1 MCLLH
6 HILFLNCCAEIEIG
20 EIVATRI
27 QRYMC
32 AHCRSQAS
40 KAETR
45 NAQTIANDQIETL
58 VQVSVVIFR
67 HRVIAY
73 GGKI

>member
-1 MCLLH
+1 MCFLH
-6 HILFLNCCAEIEIG
+6 HILFLNCCAAIEIG
-20 EIVATRI
+20 ELVDMRI
-27 QRYMC
+27 PRYKC

-58 VQVSVVIFR
+58 VQVSVVIFMHLYENTIR
-67 HRVIAY
+67 LC
-73 GGKI
+73 